1 MEIFIHLDEKV
12 FKTLMLS
19 VTYKRNRLPF
29 LSFFIWMILFRYV
42 LNIKMSKTS
51 SPSQIH
57 ADAIFSI
64 LRNGEDDHLNTIFEK
79 LEKKWE
85 LGDSEGFFDFEDNEN
100 YKFSM
105 ELSYDFKNVIQ
116 DYLETSNLRHYFHQ
130 MDADWKIFLTITLF
144 DDWMFRTKV
153 RPK

>member
-1 MEIFIHLDEKV
+1 MGMNEP
-12 FKTLMLS
+12 S
-19 VTYKRNRLPF
+19 N
-29 LSFFIWMILFRYV
+29 
-42 LNIKMSKTS
+42 
-51 SPSQIH
+51 PSQIN
-57 ADAIFSI
+57 ADAIFTI
-64 LRNGEDDHLNTIFEK
+64 LRNGEGDHLKAIFEK

-105 ELSYDFKNVIQ
+105 KLSYDFKNTVQ
-116 DYLETSNLRHYFHQ
+116 TYLETSNLRHYFNQ

-153 RPK
+153 RPR

>member
-1 MEIFIHLDEKV
+1 MV
-12 FKTLMLS
+12 GLS
-19 VTYKRNRLPF
+19 

-42 LNIKMSKTS
+42 LNIIMNEPSK
-51 SPSQIH
+51 PSQIN
-57 ADAIFSI
+57 ADAIFTI
-64 LRNGEDDHLNTIFEK
+64 LRNGEGDHLNAIFEK

-105 ELSYDFKNVIQ
+105 KLSYDFKNAIR
-116 DYLETSNLRHYFHQ
+116 DYLEKSNLRHYFNQ
-130 MDADWKIFLTITLF
+130 MDGDWKIFVTITLF
-144 DDWMFRTKV
+144 DDWMFRTKA